1 MRQHKALWSLVEF
14 KAVLFKGMTM
24 EDKDVEKE
32 TYEEPTL
39 VKHEVLKDVTE
50 GIPPVTPS

>member
-1 MRQHKALWSLVEF
+1 
-14 KAVLFKGMTM
+14 M

-50 GIPPVTPS
+50 QNGPVTS

>member
-1 MRQHKALWSLVEF
+1 
-14 KAVLFKGMTM
+14 M

-39 VKHEVLKDVTE
+39 VKREVLKDVTE
-50 GIPPVTPS
+50 GLPPVTPS

>member
-1 MRQHKALWSLVEF
+1 
-14 KAVLFKGMTM
+14 MTM
-24 EDKDVEKE
+24 EDKDIEKK

-50 GIPPVTPS
+50 GIVIVTS

>member
-39 VKHEVLKDVTE
+39 IKHEVLKDVTE
-50 GIPPVTPS
+50 GEVPVTS